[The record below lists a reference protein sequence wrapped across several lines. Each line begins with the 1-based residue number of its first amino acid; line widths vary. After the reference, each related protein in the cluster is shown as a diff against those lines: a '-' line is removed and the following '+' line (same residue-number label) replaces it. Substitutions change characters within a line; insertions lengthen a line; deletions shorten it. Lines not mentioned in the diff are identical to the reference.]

1 MAGKRVWERKKR
13 RENMNF
19 RIFIV
24 IFLTLSEANGKFT
37 KTYKKRSQSYNYYS
51 FNLKSP
57 ATKTIFWIYGL
68 MPHTLKKHSITYKIY
83 YWGPIKGRETFNL
96 LIPFYW
102 CAYNNN
108 NFDCSCGNRSL
119 FPQTQIRFCTLIKTQ
134 YQFTVR
140 KGCSALV
147 VSINKQLY

>member
-1 MAGKRVWERKKR
+1 MITTTFFHLFSQISLSSRKYFVSISLFCLLVNFLVLLVWSMGWSDRLIKMAGKRVWERKKR

-24 IFLTLSEANGKFT
+24 IFLTLSEANGKVT

-68 MPHTLKKHSITYKIY
+68 MFHFITNSFFVLGFWIYLKCLTK
-83 YWGPIKGRETFNL
+83 
-96 LIPFYW
+96 IPFY
-102 CAYNNN
+102 
-108 NFDCSCGNRSL
+108 FD
-119 FPQTQIRFCTLIKTQ
+119 
-134 YQFTVR
+134 
-140 KGCSALV
+140 
-147 VSINKQLY
+147 